1 MWYHIGIICISSIL
15 ILFFIAFILLFN
27 KTIRI
32 NKIED
37 AFLKKTNICILVLN
51 IISIITSILLFFFY
65 YMSESK
71 DFFESNPS
79 LSLVQV
85 ILILV
90 CPILIVFYFNKVL
103 TRNDDTLICVDNLS
117 IRTTLDFNLI
127 LYSAF
132 SFFFLGSLIN
142 EILYFILA

>member
-51 IISIITSILLFFFY
+51 VFSIITSIL
-65 YMSESK
+65 
-71 DFFESNPS
+71 
-79 LSLVQV
+79 
-85 ILILV
+85 
-90 CPILIVFYFNKVL
+90 VFSSTTSHKAKIFSSQ
-103 TRNDDTLICVDNLS
+103 TNL
-117 IRTTLDFNLI
+117 
-127 LYSAF
+127 YH
-132 SFFFLGSLIN
+132 
-142 EILYFILA
+142 

>member
-51 IISIITSILLFFFY
+51 IFSIITSILFF
-65 YMSESK
+65 SS
-71 DFFESNPS
+71 
-79 LSLVQV
+79 
-85 ILILV
+85 
-90 CPILIVFYFNKVL
+90 
-103 TRNDDTLICVDNLS
+103 
-117 IRTTLDFNLI
+117 TTSQKAKIFSSQTH
-127 LYSAF
+127 LYH
-132 SFFFLGSLIN
+132 
-142 EILYFILA
+142 

>member
-51 IISIITSILLFFFY
+51 IFSIITSIL
-65 YMSESK
+65 
-71 DFFESNPS
+71 
-79 LSLVQV
+79 
-85 ILILV
+85 
-90 CPILIVFYFNKVL
+90 VF
-103 TRNDDTLICVDNLS
+103 S
-117 IRTTLDFNLI
+117 STTSQKTKIFSSQTH
-127 LYSAF
+127 LYH
-132 SFFFLGSLIN
+132 
-142 EILYFILA
+142 

>member
-51 IISIITSILLFFFY
+51 IFSIITSIL
-65 YMSESK
+65 
-71 DFFESNPS
+71 
-79 LSLVQV
+79 
-85 ILILV
+85 
-90 CPILIVFYFNKVL
+90 VF
-103 TRNDDTLICVDNLS
+103 S
-117 IRTTLDFNLI
+117 STTSQKAKIFSSQTH
-127 LYSAF
+127 LYH
-132 SFFFLGSLIN
+132 
-142 EILYFILA
+142 

>member
-51 IISIITSILLFFFY
+51 IFSIITSILVFFLLLQVR
-65 YMSESK
+65 K
-71 DFFESNPS
+71 QRFFRVKPIFIISSSHSYSS
-79 LSLVQV
+79 LSYPNR
-85 ILILV
+85 ILLQ
-90 CPILIVFYFNKVL
+90 
-103 TRNDDTLICVDNLS
+103 
-117 IRTTLDFNLI
+117 
-127 LYSAF
+127 
-132 SFFFLGSLIN
+132 
-142 EILYFILA
+142 

>member
-51 IISIITSILLFFFY
+51 IFSIITSILIF
-65 YMSESK
+65 SS
-71 DFFESNPS
+71 
-79 LSLVQV
+79 
-85 ILILV
+85 
-90 CPILIVFYFNKVL
+90 
-103 TRNDDTLICVDNLS
+103 
-117 IRTTLDFNLI
+117 TTSQKTKIFSSQTH
-127 LYSAF
+127 LYH
-132 SFFFLGSLIN
+132 
-142 EILYFILA
+142 